1 MERFGCKGKQ
11 AMVTKILVA
20 NRGEIAVR
28 IMRTA
33 SEMGIG
39 TVAVYSQD
47 DAGALHVAV
56 ADEAV
61 CVGGSEPSQSY
72 LNMDA
77 LLEAACQTGAD
88 AVHPGYGF
96 LSENPDFAA
105 RVLASGRTFI
115 GPPVAAMRRLGNK
128 VVARQLAA
136 EAGVPIIPGTTK
148 TGASIDELRDSAN
161 VLGYPVLL
169 KASAGGGGKGMRLV
183 ETPGDLPEAAQR
195 AASEAQ
201 SAFGD
206 ASTYLEKALVRPRHV
221 EVQVLADSHGNLVHL
236 FERECSIQR
245 RHQKILEESPSP
257 ALSPELREEMGAAAV
272 AIARAA
278 GYENAGTV
286 EFLLDASGR
295 YYFLEVNTRLQ
306 VEHPI
311 TEMVVGLDLVRHQI
325 EIARGKPLPFVQQDL
340 RQRGHAIECRI
351 YAEDPAQNFMPSA
364 GTILVA
370 ATPSGPGIR
379 YDCGIFP
386 GANVPLHYDPI
397 LGKLMAWGETRDAAI
412 ARMIRALR
420 DCVVL
425 GVPTPIELLIDVLGC
440 EAFRSGDTHTGFLQ
454 EHFADWHP
462 DSGADE
468 FAKLAAAALQ
478 AVAAPLHVGHGDGGQ
493 QETSPWLR
501 IGRWDMV

>member
-1 MERFGCKGKQ
+1 
-11 AMVTKILVA
+11 MVTKILVA

-33 SEMGIG
+33 SEMGIR
-39 TVAVYSQD
+39 TVGVYSKD

-61 CVGGSEPSQSY
+61 CLGESEPSQSY

-77 LLEAACQTGAD
+77 VVLAARQTGAD
-88 AVHPGYGF
+88 AIHPGYGF
-96 LSENPDFAA
+96 LSENPAFAA
-105 RVLASGRTFI
+105 RVLESGLTFI
-115 GPPVAAMRRLGNK
+115 GPPVAAMRQLGNK
-128 VVARQLAA
+128 IVARQLATK
-136 EAGVPIIPGTTK
+136 AGVPIIPGTTK
-148 TGASIDELRDSAN
+148 TGASLDDLRDSAK

-183 ETPGDLPEAAQR
+183 KTPDDLPEAALR

-206 ASTYLEKALVRPRHV
+206 ASIYLEKALLRPRHV
-221 EVQVLADSHGNLVHL
+221 EVQVLGDSHGNLVHL

-245 RHQKILEESPSP
+245 RHQKIVEESPSP
-257 ALSPELREEMGAAAV
+257 ALTTELREKMGAAAI

-295 YYFLEVNTRLQ
+295 FYFLEVNTRLQ

-325 EIARGKPLPFVQQDL
+325 EIARGKPLPFTQQDL
-340 RQRGHAIECRI
+340 RQHGHAIECRI
-351 YAEDPAQNFMPSA
+351 YAEDPSLDFMPSA
-364 GTILVA
+364 GSILVA
-370 ATPSGPGIR
+370 AIPCGPGIR
-379 YDCGIFP
+379 YDCGIFA
-386 GANVPLHYDPI
+386 GMNVPIHYDPI
-397 LGKLMAWGETRDAAI
+397 LGKLIAWGENRDAAI
-412 ARMIRALR
+412 ARMIHALR
-420 DCVVL
+420 ECVVL
-425 GVPTPIELLIDVLGC
+425 GVPTPIELLIDVIGC
-440 EAFRSGDTHTGFLQ
+440 EAFRAGDTHTDFLQ
-454 EHFADWHP
+454 EHFADWQP
-462 DSGADE
+462 DPGADE
-468 FAKLAAAALQ
+468 LAKLAAAA
-478 AVAAPLHVGHGDGGQ
+478 ARSVAAPVQKAND
-493 QETSPWLR
+493 ESAPSPWLR